1 MLLKAPLFR
10 APATKKVARLYIL
23 YFLGSA
29 MPIHEGYNM
38 VIAMQNGFRMIKW
51 VANINN
57 LEKKR
62 PDRQISQKLV

>member
-23 YFLGSA
+23 NILGSA

-38 VIAMQNGFRMIKW
+38 VIAMQNGFRMIM
-51 VANINN
+51 
-57 LEKKR
+57 
-62 PDRQISQKLV
+62 QILII